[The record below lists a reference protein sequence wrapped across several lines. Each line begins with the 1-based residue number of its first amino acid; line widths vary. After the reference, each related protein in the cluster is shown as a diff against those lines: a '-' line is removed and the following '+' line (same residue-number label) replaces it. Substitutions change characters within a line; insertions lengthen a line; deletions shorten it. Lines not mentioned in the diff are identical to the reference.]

1 MQITI
6 IGAGNMEKGL
16 TLEQAKVEGLPE
28 KWSPYDGG
36 FISTDRW
43 IEIIYNSTSK

>member
-16 TLEQAKVEGLPE
+16 PK